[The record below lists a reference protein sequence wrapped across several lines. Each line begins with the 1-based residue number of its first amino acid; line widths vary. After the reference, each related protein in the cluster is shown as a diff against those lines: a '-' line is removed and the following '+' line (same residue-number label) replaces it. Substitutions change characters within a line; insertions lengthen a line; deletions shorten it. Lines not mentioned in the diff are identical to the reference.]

1 MPRDN
6 TVHVVGPGTI
16 GAPLASLASR
26 GRSELGVDQ
35 VTVSKRTPRASDR
48 PTVEAL
54 QGDGLQLAV
63 REEDWD
69 EFQAAGY
76 APDLTLEQALDAAA
90 FVADC
95 TPAGLDHKTDWYE
108 PRADGSRTF
117 VAQGSEEGFGVP
129 HVLGVND
136 DVMDFQDEDFVH
148 IVSCNTHNISA
159 LVDALGFE
167 DGAPSLE
174 EGRFVCIR
182 RSSDV
187 SDTRFQPAPSVG
199 AHEDEFGS
207 HHARDVN
214 EVFQTRGHDL
224 DLFSSAVKV
233 PTQYMHAVWF
243 SLKLDRDVTEDQVL
257 STLEDRPRVGFTE
270 KQMANLVYSHGRNV
284 GPWGRILAQTV
295 VSRPTVSVRKGNE
308 VVGFCFTPQDG
319 NVLLTNLAAIARTVH
334 PDDWEKRIAGFED
347 EVLEEY

>member
-16 GAPLASLASR
+16 GAPLTSLVCEGA
-26 GRSELGVDQ
+26 SELGVDG
-35 VTVSKRTPRASDR
+35 VTFSKRTPRETDR

-54 QGDGLQLAV
+54 QEDGAQLAV
-63 REEDWD
+63 KEDDWD
-69 EFQAAGY
+69 EFQARGY
-76 APDLTLEQALDAAA
+76 APDLTLEQALDAAQ

-95 TPAGLDHKTDWYE
+95 TPAGLDHKENWYV
-108 PRADGSRTF
+108 PRDDGSRTF
-117 VAQGSEEGFGVP
+117 VAQGSEQGFGTP

-136 DVMDFQDEDFVH
+136 DAVDFQDDAFVH
-148 IVSCNTHNISA
+148 VVSCNTHNISA
-159 LVDALGFE
+159 LVDTLGFR
-167 DGAPSLE
+167 DGEPAIE
-174 EGRFVCIR
+174 TGRFVCIR

-187 SDTRFQPAPSVG
+187 SDTKFQPAPSVG
-199 AHEDEFGS
+199 VHEDDFGS

-243 SLKLDRDVTEDQVL
+243 SLELTHETTDEEVL
-257 STLEDRPRVGFTE
+257 TALEERPRVAFTE

-295 VSRPTVSVRKGNE
+295 VSRPTVSVRDGNE

-319 NVLLTNLAAIARTVH
+319 NVLLTNLAAIARGLH
-334 PDDWEKRIAGFED
+334 GDGWEKRIAGFEEHVLD
-347 EVLEEY
+347 EY